1 MTDYIDDLFKKIC
14 SNINDKLVWTEIE
27 SIAINGDAEERL
39 QVSEKLAQIHCV
51 QTEKILIEMLK
62 DKERIIRASACDSLY
77 FSHSSEV
84 LNYLLKM
91 ISDKTVLVRGYAFL
105 SIGDVYC
112 NLKEKKEIYPIIDQI
127 IAQKFDIE
135 QSEWVKICIARTAFL
150 MGNTSYLTDLLNFI
164 HSKYYK
170 NRCLAINLFKDLH
183 LSTNDKLKLIK
194 ALKCQ
199 QEKESVYAVAHCIN
213 NFLTNDLKDYKT

>member
-1 MTDYIDDLFKKIC
+1 MTDYIDDLFERIC
-14 SNINDKLVWTEIE
+14 SNINDKLVWIEIE
-27 SIAINGDAEERL
+27 SIAINGDSEERL
-39 QVSEKLAQIHCV
+39 QVSENLAQIHCV

-77 FSHSSEV
+77 FSNSLEV
-84 LNYLLKM
+84 LKHLLKM

-112 NLKEKKEIYPIIDQI
+112 NLKEEKEIHPIIDQI

-150 MGNTSYLTDLLNFI
+150 MGNTSHLTYLLNSI

-170 NRCLAINLFKDLH
+170 NRCLAINLFKDLP
-183 LSTNDKLKLIK
+183 LSTNDKSKLIK
-194 ALKCQ
+194 TLKCQ
-199 QEKESVYAVAHCIN
+199 KKNESVYAVSHCIN
-213 NFLTNDLKDYKT
+213 DFLNK

>member
-1 MTDYIDDLFKKIC
+1 MTDYIDDLFERIC
-14 SNINDKLVWTEIE
+14 SNINDKLVWIEIE
-27 SIAINGDAEERL
+27 SIAINGDSEERL
-39 QVSEKLAQIHCV
+39 QVSENLAPIHCV

-77 FSHSSEV
+77 FSHSLEV
-84 LNYLLKM
+84 LKHLLKM

-112 NLKEKKEIYPIIDQI
+112 NLKEEKEIHPIIDQI

-150 MGNTSYLTDLLNFI
+150 MGNTSYLTCLLNSI

-170 NRCLAINLFKDLH
+170 NRCLAINLFKDLP
-183 LSTNDKLKLIK
+183 LSTNDKSKLIK
-194 ALKCQ
+194 TLKCQ
-199 QEKESVYAVAHCIN
+199 KKNESVYAVSHCIN
-213 NFLTNDLKDYKT
+213 DFLNK

>member
-1 MTDYIDDLFKKIC
+1 MTDYIDDIFEKIC
-14 SNINDKLVWTEIE
+14 SNINDKLVWNEIE
-27 SIAINGDAEERL
+27 LIAINGDSEERL
-39 QVSEKLAQIHCV
+39 KVSENLAQIHCV

-77 FSHSSEV
+77 FSHSLEV
-84 LNYLLKM
+84 LNYLLNM

-112 NLKEKKEIYPIIDQI
+112 NLKDKKEIYPIIDQK
-127 IAQKFDIE
+127 IAKKFDVE
-135 QSEWVKICIARTAFL
+135 QSEWVKICIARTSFL
-150 MGNTSYLTDLLNFI
+150 MGNTGYLTYLLNSI

-170 NRCLAINLFKDLH
+170 NRCLVINLFKDLP
-183 LSTNDKLKLIK
+183 LSINDKSKLVK

-199 QEKESVYAVAHCIN
+199 KEKESVYAVLHCIN
-213 NFLTNDLKDYKT
+213 DLLANDLKDYKT